1 MTAGHTHSH
10 ESEPSAL
17 GASSVSADDIRF
29 PDHHHGDDGPAQHDE
44 APEED
49 YWDVENVE
57 LTTVG
62 IDIGSSTSHL
72 MFAQVHLQRLAQ
84 GLSSRFV
91 VVDRKVL
98 WRSPV
103 LLTPYLPDNSID
115 AELLGD
121 FVADCYRKVGFQRS
135 AVDSGAVV
143 LTGEALKRSNARAVA
158 DLFAAE
164 AGTFVCASAG
174 HHLEAVMAAH
184 GSGAVAESREH
195 SGVRL
200 HVDIGGGTAKLAIIS
215 EGQVLGTAAVA
226 VGGRLVALDG
236 RDVVRVEGPALEVAR
251 VAGVPLVLG
260 EKLTEDDEEALVR
273 AFAAIL
279 LSCINGGGIPAGF
292 PADLLLV
299 DDRPVGVVPEV
310 VSFSGGVGEY
320 LYERES
326 QTFGDIAP
334 ALAAQIREA
343 LADGRLPMRLA
354 DSRHHIR
361 ATVIGASQFS
371 VQVSGNTV
379 ALSGTEVLPL
389 RNLPVLFPHVSLAG
403 DIDAATVA
411 EAIVSAARRFDVAD
425 GATPVAVA
433 LEWEGDPEYRRLR
446 RLAEGVAA
454 GLAAQRRAG
463 QPVVVLLDGDVARTL
478 GRLLVHELDVREPV
492 ICLDGV
498 RLEEFDYVDIGEL
511 IKPSDV
517 VPLVIKSLL
526 FAAPETPTEGTGV
539 LQRADEEARPLR
551 G

>member
-10 ESEPSAL
+10 ASEPSSL

-29 PDHHHGDDGPAQHDE
+29 PDHHHGDEG
-44 APEED
+44 APEHDQVPEEE

-91 VVDRKVL
+91 VVNRKVL

-115 AELLGD
+115 AEFLGD
-121 FVADCYRKVGFQRS
+121 FVRDCYAQAGFERS

-143 LTGEALKRSNARAVA
+143 LTGEALKRSNARAIA

-200 HVDIGGGTAKLAIIS
+200 HVDIGGGTAKLAVIS
-215 EGQVLGTAAVA
+215 NGQVLGTAAVA

-236 RDVVRVEGPALEVAR
+236 REVVRVEGPALDVAR

-260 EKLTEDDEEALVR
+260 EKLTEDDEDALVR

-326 QTFGDIAP
+326 QTFGDIALP
-334 ALAAQIREA
+334 LAAQIREA
-343 LADGRLPMRLA
+343 LTDGRLPMRLA

-379 ALSGTEVLPL
+379 TLSRTEVLPL

-403 DIDAATVA
+403 DIDAARIA

-446 RLAEGVAA
+446 SLAEGVAA

-463 QPVVVLLDGDVARTL
+463 QPVVVLLDGDVAQTL
-478 GRLLVHELDVREPV
+478 GRLLVRELDVREPV
-492 ICLDGV
+492 VCLDGV

-526 FAAPETPTEGTGV
+526 FAAPESPAEGAGV
-539 LQRADEEARPLR
+539 LLRADEEAKPLH